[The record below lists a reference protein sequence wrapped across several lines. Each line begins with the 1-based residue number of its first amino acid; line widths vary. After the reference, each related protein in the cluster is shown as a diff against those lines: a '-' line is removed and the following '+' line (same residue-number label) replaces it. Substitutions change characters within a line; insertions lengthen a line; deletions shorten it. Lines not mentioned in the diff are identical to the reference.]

1 MYRSNRLFDE
11 MVDVERNINTGKVDH
26 TPNYHKDVLDA
37 VVGATFTASKNAE
50 QYAFDYGETLDTIVD
65 VSMSNSSVESQK
77 KQMTVEFEQ
86 QLQEMLDPIHKQKI
100 VESQTKSNDE
110 KSSTNTQ
117 HEPRFLDFGM
127 GPAQVYKPSYLQN
140 NII

>member
-1 MYRSNRLFDE
+1 
-11 MVDVERNINTGKVDH
+11 
-26 TPNYHKDVLDA
+26 
-37 VVGATFTASKNAE
+37 
-50 QYAFDYGETLDTIVD
+50 
-65 VSMSNSSVESQK
+65 MSNSSAESQK

-86 QLQEMLDPIHKQKI
+86 QLQEMLDPIQKQKT
-100 VESQTKSNDE
+100 VEQQTKSNDE
-110 KSSTNTQ
+110 KSSTNT